1 VPKVIVEIRV
11 YELPVLLALLDE
23 FERLLVWRLGA
34 EVGERWVEEL
44 WWLLREECADGC
56 ETWVEARGLYGT
68 RAIAG

>member
-1 VPKVIVEIRV
+1 
-11 YELPVLLALLDE
+11 
-23 FERLLVWRLGA
+23 
-34 EVGERWVEEL
+34 VEEL